1 MRLLPLLPLLLIAS
15 TSSAQTATCLL
26 REDGPLVGG
35 PPGETVDA
43 LNNTAVNQ
51 QGGFAVTANTTDGS
65 VTTSRV
71 WGTAAAGGAGAPLQS
86 ETQIGD
92 YLQTSF
98 ESNFGLAG
106 DGTVAYSATVTD
118 TSSGTSALDTA
129 WLGATPLAVEG
140 EPIPTLP
147 GKVWR
152 FASRVDVTED
162 GQPWWFAG
170 INDAG
175 GANEGAGLF
184 FGTGATVVYK
194 TGDVVAGLPAAL
206 ASSPVDFDSRFSA
219 FGNHHIVLLDTS
231 AVTGAGAYVVIDGV
245 PLDLGGLVG
254 EGEPCNAPGAL
265 PGESWDN
272 FDSLGIT
279 EGGHY
284 FFSGDT
290 NGATGTDE
298 FLCVDGVIVRREGDT
313 VDGAVLTGA
322 MEGAFLGEAGNLAY
336 VWDRTSGGGAL
347 EALFV
352 DDRLLLSEGDA
363 IDFDGDGT
371 VDPTATV
378 ANFTGLGSMTLSADR
393 VVYVTA
399 DIDTMGTSSTLDD
412 VECLLAVT
420 DPGAPDLIATPPQIF
435 LGTGGT
441 QNLFVRAP
449 ASLAGDFYWVLGSV
463 TGTSPGFPLGLV
475 NVPLNPDAY
484 LLITLT
490 KPNLPPLVNSLGSLD
505 ADANATAAF
514 AFPVSADP
522 LFIGLQLNHAWVG
535 ADAGT
540 LTFEYASSPSSL
552 LLTL

>member
-1 MRLLPLLPLLLIAS
+1 MRTLPLLFLALIAHP
-15 TSSAQTATCLL
+15 SSAQTATCLL
-26 REDGPLVGG
+26 QEDGPLVGG

-51 QGGFAVTANTTDGS
+51 QGGFAVTTNTTDGLT
-65 VTTSRV
+65 TTSRV
-71 WGTAAAGGAGAPLQS
+71 WGASAAGGAGATLLS

-118 TSSGTSALDTA
+118 TSTGTSGLDSA
-129 WLGATPLAVEG
+129 WLGATPLAVAD

-184 FGTGATVVYK
+184 FGTGATVMYK
-194 TGDVVAGLPAAL
+194 TGDVIAGLPAPL

-219 FGNHHIVLLDTS
+219 LGKHHLVLLDTS
-231 AVTGAGAYVVIDGV
+231 DVPGAGVYLAIDGV
-245 PLDLGGLVG
+245 PLDLGGPVG
-254 EGEPCNAPGAL
+254 EGEPCNAVGAL

-272 FDSLGIT
+272 FDSVGIT
-279 EGGHY
+279 DGGHY

-290 NGATGTDE
+290 NGATATDE
-298 FLCVDGVIVRREGDT
+298 FLCVDGEIVRREGDT
-313 VDGAVLTGA
+313 VDGAILTGA
-322 MEGAFLGEAGNLAY
+322 MEGAFLSEAGNLAY
-336 VWDRTSGGGAL
+336 VWDRVEGGGDV

-352 DDRLLLSEGDA
+352 DNRLLLSEGDA
-363 IDFDGDGT
+363 VDFDGDGT
-371 VDPTATV
+371 VDPAATV
-378 ANFTGLGSMTLSADR
+378 SGFTGITSMTLGADR

-399 DIDTMGTSSTLDD
+399 DVDTLGTASTFDD
-412 VECLLAVT
+412 TECLLAVT

-435 LGTGGT
+435 LDTGGT

-449 ASLAGDFYWVLGSV
+449 ASLAGDFYWVLGTV
-463 TGTSPGFPLGLV
+463 TGTSPGFPLGLIH
-475 NVPLNPDAY
+475 VPLNPDAY
-484 LLITLT
+484 LIITLT
-490 KPNLPPLVNSLGSLD
+490 KPNLGPLVNTLGSLD

-514 AFPVSADP
+514 AFGPSLDP
-522 LFIGLQLNHAWVG
+522 LFVGLELNHAYIG
-535 ADAGT
+535 ADAVN
-540 LTFEYASSPSSL
+540 LTFDYASSASSL